1 MAKAK
6 YGNGTF
12 EKTSNGYRMRC
23 RIKLDDGSSIR
34 KSFSGR
40 TKKECKEKHALY
52 LESLD
57 EEKQTHC
64 EKVKKQ
70 SADTIGKWAALWLEQ
85 KEANTAYSTYLV
97 YRVQWVKHIGPVFG
111 DRLIADIKPIDIEQF
126 LNRKKTE
133 GYGYSTLHIQYLSL
147 LQIFDMAVLNDALT
161 VSPMTRIRV
170 PKNVTKRIEIFTQE
184 EIQTIIAHS
193 RTFMG
198 AAISFMM
205 YTGVRVGEL
214 LAIRW
219 YDIEGEE
226 LTVHATVTRGKNG
239 SCLKETTKTGKKR
252 VIALPPRLMGILETI
267 PHTSDFIFPDENGN
281 MLQMSF
287 FQHKYKEFLKQ
298 LDIPYKSPHK
308 CRHSYATW
316 LLRGGADLRTVQSA
330 LGHSTPMMTQI
341 YTHVDISD
349 QKRAVKHLPY

>member
-6 YGNGTF
+6 YGSGTF
-12 EKTSNGYRMRC
+12 EKTINGYRMRC

-40 TKKECKEKHALY
+40 TKKECKEKHELY
-52 LESLD
+52 LQSLE
-57 EEKQTHC
+57 EEKHTHC
-64 EKVKKQ
+64 EKVEKQ
-70 SADTIGKWAALWLEQ
+70 FSDTLGKWGTLWLEQ
-85 KEANTAYSTYLV
+85 KEANTTYNTYLS
-97 YRVQWVKHIGPVFG
+97 YRLQWVKHIEPVFG
-111 DRLIADIKPIDIEQF
+111 DKLIADIKPIDIERF
-126 LNRKKTE
+126 LNRKKME

-147 LQIFDMAVLNDALT
+147 SQIFDMAVMNYALT
-161 VSPMTRIRV
+161 VNPMIRIHTPRK
-170 PKNVTKRIEIFTQE
+170 PTKQIEIFTQE
-184 EIQTIIAHS
+184 EIQIIIAHS
-193 RTFMG
+193 HTFMG

-219 YDIEGEE
+219 DDIEDEE
-226 LTVHATVTRGKNG
+226 LTIHATVTRDKNG

-252 VIALPPRLMGILETI
+252 VIALPPHLMDILETV
-267 PHTSDFIFPDENGN
+267 PRTSEFIFPDENGN
-281 MLQMSF
+281 TLKMSF
-287 FQHKYKEFLKQ
+287 FQYKYKEFLKQ
-298 LDIPYKSPHK
+298 LNIPYKSPHK

-330 LGHSTPMMTQI
+330 LGHSTPIVTQV